1 MYTKVN
7 SMMVQGIDGLFI
19 SVETDVSAGL
29 PEFSMVGYLSS
40 EVREARERVRIS
52 LKNSGFT
59 LPPRRITVNLSP
71 ADLRK
76 EGTSFDLA
84 VALGILA
91 SYGHLPEQCLRRLA
105 VIGEL
110 GLDGGVRPVPGVLSM
125 VGAAKEA
132 GVSGCIVP
140 KENEAEG
147 ALVEE
152 MAVAGVENLP
162 EAVRLLQTP
171 GAWQERIRE
180 PVWTPE
186 DRPNYGEDFSEVN
199 GQIALKRAAEVAAAG
214 MHNLLMIGPPGS
226 GKTMVARRIPTILPE
241 LTRKESL
248 EVSKIYSVC
257 GLLPPDRPLKTE
269 RPFRAPH
276 HTASYQS
283 LVGGGRVP
291 KPGELSLANRG
302 VLFLDELPEFSR
314 MALEVL
320 RQPLE
325 AHKICISRLN
335 GTYEFPSH
343 FLLVA
348 AMNPCPCGYYPDRN
362 RCSCT
367 EGEVARYLGRIS
379 SPLLDRFDLCT
390 EVKDVPSQQLW
401 RRERG
406 KTSLEIRREVQ
417 RVHEIQKARYGEE
430 KICFNG
436 SLGGRETEKYCQM
449 DREGERLLK
458 KAYEK
463 MNLSVRGYHKILK
476 TARTIADLDKEELIR
491 EPHISEAVFY
501 RTLDDKY
508 RK

>member
-52 LKNSGFT
+52 LKNSGFA

-132 GVSGCIVP
+132 GISGCIVP
-140 KENEAEG
+140 KANEAEG

-152 MAVAGVENLP
+152 MAVAGVEDLP

-171 GAWQERIRE
+171 GAWQERIRK

-186 DRPNYGEDFSEVN
+186 DRPNYDVDFSEVN

-302 VLFLDELPEFSR
+302 VLFLDELPEFPKVS
-314 MALEVL
+314 LEVL

-325 AHKICISRLN
+325 DRTVRISRVQGSYL
-335 GTYEFPSH
+335 FPADCMV
-343 FLLVA
+343 VA
-348 AMNPCPCGYYPDRN
+348 AMNPCRCGYYPDRS
-362 RCSCT
+362 RCQC
-367 EGEVARYLGRIS
+367 GEAEVKRYLRRIS
-379 SPLLDRFDLCT
+379 RPLLDRMDLCV
-390 EVKDVPSQQLW
+390 EAPAIGFEAV
-401 RRERG
+401 R
-406 KTSLEIRREVQ
+406 
-417 RVHEIQKARYGEE
+417 A
-430 KICFNG
+430 
-436 SLGGRETEKYCQM
+436 
-449 DREGERLLK
+449 EGENETSAQIRSRVREAWERQRHRLRDAGIDCNAQMTGRHVKTYCRLDEQEESMMAHIFEK
-458 KAYEK
+458 LGLSARAYH
-463 MNLSVRGYHKILK
+463 RILK
-476 TARTIADLDKEELIR
+476 VARTIADLDGEDKIMERHLG
-491 EPHISEAVFY
+491 EALGY
-501 RTLDDKY
+501 RGLEQ
-508 RK
+508 RFWG